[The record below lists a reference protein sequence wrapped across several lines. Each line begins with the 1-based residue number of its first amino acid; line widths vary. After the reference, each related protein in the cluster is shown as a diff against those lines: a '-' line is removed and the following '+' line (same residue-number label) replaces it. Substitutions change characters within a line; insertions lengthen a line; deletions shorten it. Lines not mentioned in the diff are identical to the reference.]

1 MSRASINDLKNHPL
15 GSVSTA
21 TLPPVSVRIWGLGY
35 LVDRLGI
42 CECRR
47 RVLHMLPGLLP
58 ALLLIVP
65 HTDPWGPSLIG
76 FVVAISIAVV
86 IYAIRRESDFARP
99 HESQWH
105 QSVLGYT
112 IPVVALLLLLPGRSE
127 IGLMTLG
134 ILAFGDGS
142 ATAFGKML
150 RGPVLPWNR
159 GKTWAGFLAFI
170 INGSLMSG
178 WIYWG
183 ETQNPEALEMPL
195 SLGRALLLTAPAVV
209 LCAIVESVPS
219 RINDNISVGVV
230 GAVSLL
236 LLSGFR

>member
-1 MSRASINDLKNHPL
+1 MLFRSQQE
-15 GSVSTA
+15 T
-21 TLPPVSVRIWGLGY
+21 GL
-35 LVDRLGI
+35 
-42 CECRR
+42 
-47 RVLHMLPGLLP
+47 
-58 ALLLIVP
+58 
-65 HTDPWGPSLIG
+65 W
-76 FVVAISIAVV
+76 AVV
-86 IYAIRRESDFARP
+86 GYAL
-99 HESQWH
+99 
-105 QSVLGYT
+105 SVLGT
-112 IPVVALLLLLPGRSE
+112 IVLFPDRLEVGLAL
-127 IGLMTLG
+127 LG

-219 RINDNISVGVV
+219 RINDNIRVGVV

-236 LLSGFR
+236 LLSGLR

>member
-1 MSRASINDLKNHPL
+1 MSRRSLIPMLHSL
-15 GSVSTA
+15 SSRE
-21 TLPPVSVRIWGLGY
+21 S
-35 LVDRLGI
+35 
-42 CECRR
+42 RR
-47 RVLHMLPGLLP
+47 RLWHMTPGLLAFP
-58 ALLLIVP
+58 LQFVSHADPLSPTLRGIILGVIGLL
-65 HTDPWGPSLIG
+65 SLQIFLG
-76 FVVAISIAVV
+76 FRRIQREQQETGLWAVV
-86 IYAIRRESDFARP
+86 GYAL
-99 HESQWH
+99 
-105 QSVLGYT
+105 SVLGT
-112 IPVVALLLLLPGRSE
+112 IVLFPDRLEVGLAL
-127 IGLMTLG
+127 LG

-159 GKTWAGFLAFI
+159 SKTWAGFLAFI

-219 RINDNISVGVV
+219 RINDNIRVGVV

-236 LLSGFR
+236 LLSGWR

>member
-1 MSRASINDLKNHPL
+1 MSISGGRSRAMSRRSLIPMLHSL
-15 GSVSTA
+15 SSRE
-21 TLPPVSVRIWGLGY
+21 S
-35 LVDRLGI
+35 
-42 CECRR
+42 RR
-47 RVLHMLPGLLP
+47 RLWHMTPGLLAFP
-58 ALLLIVP
+58 LQFVSHADPLSPTLRGIILGVIGLL
-65 HTDPWGPSLIG
+65 SLQIFLG
-76 FVVAISIAVV
+76 FRRIQREQQETGLWAVV
-86 IYAIRRESDFARP
+86 GYAL
-99 HESQWH
+99 
-105 QSVLGYT
+105 SVLGT
-112 IPVVALLLLLPGRSE
+112 IVLFPDRLEVGLAL
-127 IGLMTLG
+127 LG

-219 RINDNISVGVV
+219 RINDNIRVGVV

-236 LLSGFR
+236 LLSGLR

>member
-1 MSRASINDLKNHPL
+1 M
-15 GSVSTA
+15 T
-21 TLPPVSVRIWGLGY
+21 
-35 LVDRLGI
+35 
-42 CECRR
+42 
-47 RVLHMLPGLLP
+47 PGLLAFP
-58 ALLLIVP
+58 LQFVSHADPLSPTLRGIILGVIGLLSLQIFLGFRRIQREQQETGLWAVAGYAL
-65 HTDPWGPSLIG
+65 
-76 FVVAISIAVV
+76 
-86 IYAIRRESDFARP
+86 
-99 HESQWH
+99 
-105 QSVLGYT
+105 SVLGT
-112 IPVVALLLLLPGRSE
+112 IVLFPDRLEVGLAL
-127 IGLMTLG
+127 LG

-219 RINDNISVGVV
+219 RINDNIRVGVV

-236 LLSGFR
+236 LLSGLR